1 MIRLETANTLLAAD
15 TPTTGRDALTK
26 GVDMDQPTELLLP
39 ILPFLVQVFPTPGKE
54 TIPWGG
60 FLSILR
66 RRGVPGHRSR
76 RLGLRL
82 GCRQGLERGEY
93 RIWREFRIQP
103 ARLHGLYSNG
113 ARNKALAADG
123 NAERTVGRKLD

>member
-1 MIRLETANTLLAAD
+1 MIRLQTANTLRAAD
-15 TPTTGRDALTK
+15 TPATGRDALTK

-39 ILPFLVQVFPTPGKE
+39 ILPFLVQVS
-54 TIPWGG
+54 
-60 FLSILR
+60 LSILR

-82 GCRQGLERGEY
+82 GCRQGLERGKY

-103 ARLHGLYSNG
+103 ARSHGLYRNG
-113 ARNKALAADG
+113 AWNKALAGEG
-123 NAERTVGRKLD
+123 NAERIVGRKLD

>member
-15 TPTTGRDALTK
+15 TPATGRDALTK

-76 RLGLRL
+76 RQIRRGNPVLRCAVGKLGYFSCVTAHRDFSST
-82 GCRQGLERGEY
+82 LETDAVLP
-93 RIWREFRIQP
+93 IP
-103 ARLHGLYSNG
+103 H
-113 ARNKALAADG
+113 G
-123 NAERTVGRKLD
+123 NA